1 MSEERGYYM
10 QVAGQF
16 TIKSKE
22 WIDGNFEEVGL
33 VLEKEINKGLRF
45 INSKFKCEIDVHEI
59 TNILSCG
66 LIKEYETNAK

>member
-22 WIDGNFEEVGL
+22 WIDGNFEEVEL
-33 VLEKEINKGLRF
+33 VLQKEINKALRF

-59 TNILSCG
+59 TNILSCR
-66 LIKEYETNAK
+66 LIKEYETNAE